1 MKGRIQKTVNDPISN
16 EEMDRLAQIMLDSPS
31 LVKLKNTEWAI
42 TALKPAVTW
51 MIAQEAV
58 KINKKEDSNYA
69 DVIKGISESFPS
81 VCRILTLALLND
93 KVRIETEYQK
103 VYDML
108 MWECEIRDWGT
119 LLFEV
124 LNLINVEDFF
134 FLTAQT
140 EIFREIALNR
150 KMKMKEQKS

>member
-1 MKGRIQKTVNDPISN
+1 MKVRKQKTINDPITN
-16 EEMDRLAQIMLDSPS
+16 DEMDRLAQIMLDSPS
-31 LVKLKNTEWAI
+31 LVKLKNTEWEI

-58 KINKKEDSNYA
+58 NVKKKEESNFG

-81 VCRILTLALLND
+81 VCRILSLALLND
-93 KVRIETEYQK
+93 KGRIERDYDK

-108 MWECEIRDWGT
+108 MWECEMRDWGT
-119 LLFEV
+119 LLFEI

-150 KMKMKEQKS
+150 KMKMNELKS